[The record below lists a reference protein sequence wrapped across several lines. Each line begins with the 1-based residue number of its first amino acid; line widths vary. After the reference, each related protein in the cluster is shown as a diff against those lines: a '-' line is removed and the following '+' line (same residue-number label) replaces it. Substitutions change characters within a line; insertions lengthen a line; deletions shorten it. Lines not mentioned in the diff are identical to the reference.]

1 MTINEM
7 ISIAILTAGFIFGG
21 VLYVWWHSRKDK

>member
-7 ISIAILTAGFIFGG
+7 ISIAVLVAGFIFGG
-21 VLYVWWHSRKDK
+21 ALYIWRHRP